1 MMNVKL
7 TLIKT
12 IDTEIEMGDLIDE
25 EIRSSILCS
34 VESVTRSEYY
44 AAAKHDMQ
52 PEIVFVIN
60 KFDYKNQSLVE
71 YEGQKYNVM
80 RMYEPKGRHNP
91 TPMYIDRL
99 ELVCKGVD

>member
-1 MMNVKL
+1 MNDQL
-7 TLIKT
+7 TRNKT
-12 IDTEIEMGDLIDE
+12 IANENEMRDVINH
-25 EIRSSILCS
+25 EIRTSILCS
-34 VESVTRSEYY
+34 VEAVTRSEYY

-52 PEIVFVIN
+52 PEIVFVNN
-60 KFDYKNQSLVE
+60 KCDYKNQSLVE
-71 YEGQKYNVM
+71 YEGQKDNVM